1 MRFVSFH
8 TKLFFTDIPDEQL
21 DSWFIGGDCSGWFYA
36 RLIPYNQMEPDLEP
50 TMEDWGWIMT
60 VKTNGIAVDIYV
72 WEYLER
78 HNSWVFG
85 IAAKNKWLRKIP
97 AEQLDTSED
106 TVARAIGS
114 NPGSRQP
121 VHTDRVVI
129 RKPIREETRTSRGK
143 HPVKWIRHQ
152 LRQQCGEKMVPRYDT
167 GSPAPLSVCFSSI
180 KIATSN
186 RTRGPCWR
194 RFLSAM

>member
-106 TVARAIGS
+106 TVARAIGAILEADNRFTQIEWS
-114 NPGSRQP
+114 SENPLEKRPEPQ
-121 VHTDRVVI
+121 
-129 RKPIREETRTSRGK
+129 EENT
-143 HPVKWIRHQ
+143 
-152 LRQQCGEKMVPRYDT
+152 L
-167 GSPAPLSVCFSSI
+167 
-180 KIATSN
+180 
-186 RTRGPCWR
+186 
-194 RFLSAM
+194 